1 MGIILTDMR
10 LDDKLVIFEC
20 ACTKVTIVL
29 IVVIERLAQNILKK
43 DKKKGSISH
52 ESRFGNARL
61 TKQ

>member
-29 IVVIERLAQNILKK
+29 IVVIKCLAQNILKK
-43 DKKKGSISH
+43 EKKKKKRVNKS
-52 ESRFGNARL
+52 
-61 TKQ
+61 